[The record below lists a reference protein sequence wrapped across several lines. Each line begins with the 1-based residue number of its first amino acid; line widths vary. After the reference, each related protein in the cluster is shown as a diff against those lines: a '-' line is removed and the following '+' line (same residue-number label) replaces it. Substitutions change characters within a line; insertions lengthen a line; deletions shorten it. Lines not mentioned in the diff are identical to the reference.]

1 MKSRHSTSGTL
12 PRHGQNGQKSDHA
25 VRAQSHLH
33 SRGPGPYLHL
43 MKRLEY
49 GQIKRQELLLNVAGP
64 KRSFCARNLQPNK
77 WCELGMLLQ
86 PALPIRVHR
95 AVLQQLPNPAPSFAR
110 LQEAVWARTP
120 TQQFHDQQSR
130 LKPRFKVGG
139 HWTMTAPWC
148 SEAEAQC
155 PDHQMSPSFPQGL
168 QCVCVYTYIYIYTH
182 THPQVTSCVPMTEQF
197 PMTRLPQLYLKV
209 LKATGEV
216 QDVPQVS
223 LGIPAGACGLSLL
236 QLLGDCVELQ
246 GSNGEDL
253 ASPQELF
260 SCNSHSP
267 TGEHWVPAPLCSQ
280 GSCPP
285 GQQ

>member
-1 MKSRHSTSGTL
+1 MESATHWQTQKHQCLTIKSRHSTSGTL
-12 PRHGQNGQKSDHA
+12 PRHGQNGQKSVHPA
-25 VRAQSHLH
+25 RAQSRLH

-77 WCELGMLLQ
+77 WCELGTLRQ

-110 LQEAVWARTP
+110 LRGAVWARIP
-120 TQQFHDQQSR
+120 TQHFHDPQRR

-155 PDHQMSPSFPQGL
+155 PDHQPSLSFL
-168 QCVCVYTYIYIYTH
+168 RACSVYTH
-182 THPQVTSCVPMTEQF
+182 TNTPHTPRSRAVCP
-197 PMTRLPQLYLKV
+197 RL
-209 LKATGEV
+209 
-216 QDVPQVS
+216 S
-223 LGIPAGACGLSLL
+223 S
-236 QLLGDCVELQ
+236 
-246 GSNGEDL
+246 
-253 ASPQELF
+253 SP
-260 SCNSHSP
+260 
-267 TGEHWVPAPLCSQ
+267 
-280 GSCPP
+280 
-285 GQQ
+285 